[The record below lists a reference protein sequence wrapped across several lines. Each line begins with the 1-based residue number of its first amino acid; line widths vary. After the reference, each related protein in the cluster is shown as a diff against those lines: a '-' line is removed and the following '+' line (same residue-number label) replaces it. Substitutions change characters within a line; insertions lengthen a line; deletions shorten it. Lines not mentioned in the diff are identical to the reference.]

1 MKFWHSVTFADF
13 SVDIRF
19 TEWHVDPVKDR
30 MKTWKELKTTV
41 TAIKTRKN
49 IFKHV
54 ENGCKTLVAFK
65 VDLELK

>member
-1 MKFWHSVTFADF
+1 M
-13 SVDIRF
+13 
-19 TEWHVDPVKDR
+19 KDR